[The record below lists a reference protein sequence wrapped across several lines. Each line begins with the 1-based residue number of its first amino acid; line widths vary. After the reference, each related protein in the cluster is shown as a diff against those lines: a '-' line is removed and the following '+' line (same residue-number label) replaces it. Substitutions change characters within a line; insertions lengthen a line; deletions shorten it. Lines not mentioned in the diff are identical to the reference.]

1 MARKNET
8 FLDVTLG
15 LLLLTINELGLM
27 SQELT
32 TASNL
37 LLTVKDVENEEV
49 LKFISA
55 YQMRLKEL
63 LLLSK
68 KIVN

>member
-68 KIVN
+68 KL

>member
-49 LKFISA
+49 LKFISV

-68 KIVN
+68 KL